1 LLAGD
6 KRFGDH
12 RLDAGRTVG
21 QRMFW
26 SFVDPGTAVHM
37 IGGFNS
43 RGFAQHLS
51 FLNGLLARSDSI
63 GRSLSLNIG
72 EGEKYQARYQN
83 DLFHEELSLKFTFIL
98 IRNILNTKVLKN
110 NTSKLGE
117 RLKSQKPVE
126 ENW

>member
-1 LLAGD
+1 MLDGD

-12 RLDAGRTVG
+12 RLGAGRAVS
-21 QRMFW
+21 QWMFGG
-26 SFVDPGTAVHM
+26 FVDPGAAIYV
-37 IGGFNS
+37 IGGFDS
-43 RGFAQHLS
+43 RGFAEHLS